1 MPFQSGLDHV
11 RLARGFFP
19 NPDSYRAARPYLERM
34 MRDSH
39 WERIS
44 AVAQARDALARG
56 EFGPAP
62 SVQTMG
68 NHYHGPDSWSMK
80 GFRVFPAASA
90 FISKL
95 NGEVVTG
102 KVDHY
107 TMNGTRE
114 FQYACRA
121 FSLPCTCGFEIRA
134 WIREP
139 LVINGQDLSG
149 GIINAPG
156 FPGMVYNVFH
166 GETRTAVPF
175 LMEAAHAKLERYER
189 TTELINNAFVP
200 KGAGP
205 LNFERIRESAS
216 LRSNVLDKHV
226 LGEAFDV
233 LYDAFGPRASFD
245 GRIDRMLSF
254 VEDVSDRPIDRK
266 KLDKPRSIADDQDRE
281 YAVFSAVIDI
291 MRANLLSSGALGFIM
306 PSIEECPPLE
316 SLSAIKGD
324 SLLTYAI
331 LLRSAGG
338 GEDPYFEPFLDLL
351 FDEYGFD
358 AASWMPNRNTAEES
372 DMVREKV
379 SARERLPISG
389 MDVNKYL
396 QNWVEAASSDPVL
409 IRNTFILVGHE
420 AAIRSGFPGLT
431 SEQSAGIPFGERSE
445 MYHRMGIMSDPATG
459 LISPENY
466 ERARLLD

>member
-1 MPFQSGLDHV
+1 MPFQSGLNHV

-19 NPDSYRAARPYLERM
+19 NLEIYSAAKPYLGRM
-34 MRDSH
+34 MSSNCWDRVN
-39 WERIS
+39 
-44 AVAQARDALARG
+44 AVAEAKDALARG
-56 EFGPAP
+56 EFGPVPAE
-62 SVQTMG
+62 QAMG

-114 FQYACRA
+114 FQYACQA

-139 LVINGQDLSG
+139 LMLNGQDLSG

-156 FPGMVYNVFH
+156 FPGMAYNVFH

-175 LMEAAHAKLERYER
+175 LMEAAQAKLGRYER

-200 KGAGP
+200 KGVGP

-226 LGEAFDV
+226 LGEAFDI

-254 VEDVSDRPIDRK
+254 VEEVSDRHIDRK

-291 MRANLLSSGALGFIM
+291 MRANLLSCGALGFIM

-331 LLRSAGG
+331 LLKSAGG
-338 GEDPYFEPFLDLL
+338 GEDLYFEPFLDLL
-351 FDEYGFD
+351 FNEYGFD

-372 DMVREKV
+372 DMVREMV
-379 SARERLPISG
+379 SAREKLPISG

-420 AAIRSGFPGLT
+420 AAIRSSFPGLT
-431 SEQSAGIPFGERSE
+431 SAVSSGIPFEERRE
-445 MYHRMGIMSDPATG
+445 IYYRIGVMSDPATG
-459 LISPENY
+459 LISPKNY
-466 ERARLLD
+466 ERARMLD